1 MPLPKTGKI
10 RINVRNIMLERFL
23 ALVLIVILLPVFL
36 LLSLLVVIADG
47 WPFWYLQK
55 REGIGRKE
63 FKMWKFRSMVI
74 GAEEQQASLRS
85 KNETDG
91 PAFKIHNDP
100 KLTKLGSILRHTGID
115 ELPQLIN
122 IFLGEMS
129 FVGPRPLP
137 LDEGEKVPKLYWS
150 RYKVKPGIISPWVVG
165 GYHEVG
171 FNRWMESDVWYVKN
185 KSPWLDFKLVF
196 YAIRVVVVM
205 IRNEIVAQ
213 LGRGKN

>member
-10 RINVRNIMLERFL
+10 RINARKIMLERLL
-23 ALVLIVILLPVFL
+23 ALILIVILLPVFL
-36 LLSLLVVIADG
+36 LLSLLIVIIDG

-55 REGIGRKE
+55 REGINRKE
-63 FKMWKFRSMVI
+63 FGMWKFRSMVI
-74 GAEEQQASLRS
+74 NAEKQQDSLRS
-85 KNETDG
+85 RNETDG

-100 KLTKLGSILRHTGID
+100 RLTKLGSILRHTGVD
-115 ELPQLIN
+115 ELPQLVN

-137 LDEGEKVPKLYWS
+137 LDEGKKVPKLYWT

-185 KSPWLDFKLVF
+185 KGLWLDLKLMF
-196 YAIRVVVVM
+196 YTVRVVLLMV
-205 IRNEIVAQ
+205 
-213 LGRGKN
+213 RGEVSSHFK